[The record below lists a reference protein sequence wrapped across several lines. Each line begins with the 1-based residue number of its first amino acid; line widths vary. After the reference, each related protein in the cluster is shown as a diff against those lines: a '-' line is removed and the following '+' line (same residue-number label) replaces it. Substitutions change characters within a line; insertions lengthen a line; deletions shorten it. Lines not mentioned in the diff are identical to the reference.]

1 MVDMVRR
8 EKQDVVDAKIIGPIH
23 KKGLNTLDKL
33 LQELDMQDSA
43 KKIMSKYREVTID
56 NVLRILIRWKM
67 YFTARSEILKML
79 RNIDKREEWLD
90 SIRNVVLSM
99 KEDKEIEQRKKQIKD
114 LSSFLMK
121 ITQQLSEN
129 IDSFVKNYKQF
140 GKTFV
145 YDQMVSVSCV
155 NSVGL
160 C

>member
-56 NVLRILIRWKM
+56 NVLRILIRCKM

-79 RNIDKREEWLD
+79 RNIDKREE
-90 SIRNVVLSM
+90 
-99 KEDKEIEQRKKQIKD
+99 
-114 LSSFLMK
+114 
-121 ITQQLSEN
+121 
-129 IDSFVKNYKQF
+129 
-140 GKTFV
+140 
-145 YDQMVSVSCV
+145 
-155 NSVGL
+155 
-160 C
+160 